1 VLYTNAFKSFRA
13 SFKQSL
19 TVKHDSSKNFF
30 KLFLMLL
37 PQKHKTQSR
46 LRFGQFQI

>member
-1 VLYTNAFKSFRA
+1 
-13 SFKQSL
+13 
-19 TVKHDSSKNFF
+19 
-30 KLFLMLL
+30 MLL